1 MVQTKNLSFHFVRE
15 MENLAI
21 ILVQDETAT
30 GTVLNQME
38 MSLPAA
44 DLTLKELIA
53 LRVLKEV
60 EAYNKKQPK
69 HFQGLVQPTEAERTL
84 NGFKLKPKTLIDG
97 EKQVYIALEAFTKN
111 SFFVLVNNKQI
122 ASLDEVIPA
131 SDLTTISFVKLT
143 PLVGG

>member
-1 MVQTKNLSFHFVRE
+1 

-21 ILVQDETAT
+21 IMVQDETAT

-38 MSLPAA
+38 MTLPAA
-44 DLTLKELIA
+44 NLTLKELIA

-60 EAYNKKQPK
+60 EVYNKKQPK

-111 SFFVLVNNKQI
+111 SFFVLVNDKQME
-122 ASLDEVIPA
+122 SLDEVISVA
-131 SDLTTISFVKLT
+131 EITTVSFVKLT